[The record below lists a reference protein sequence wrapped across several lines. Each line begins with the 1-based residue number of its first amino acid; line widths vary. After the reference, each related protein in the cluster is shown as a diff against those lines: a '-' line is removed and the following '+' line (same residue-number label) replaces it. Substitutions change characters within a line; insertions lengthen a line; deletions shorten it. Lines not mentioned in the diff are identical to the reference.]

1 MLKAPTPS
9 NEKERLAELLKY
21 EILDTMPESS
31 FDDIT
36 QIASEICETKVSA
49 ISLIDKDRQWFKS
62 IVGLDVKETPRDV
75 SWCGHAIFQSD
86 IFEVPDSELD
96 ERFRDNPLYTGEP
109 GVRFYAGVPLTTS
122 AGYNIGTLCVIDNTP
137 KQLSEAQKSTLRKL
151 ARQVTILIEAKLRE
165 IKLKANEKKVH
176 AIFEGSHDAMII
188 FTANEIIDCNPK
200 AVKLYNHESK
210 ASFLKKSIS
219 SLASTYQANGE
230 LSEEKNKREMNLAF
244 ENGFNHFE
252 CVHMKSTGEEFP
264 CEILFSTF
272 EYHGEKVIIG
282 TFRDITERK
291 NAEQL
296 SIDVQSMAKVG
307 GWHFAM
313 ETLDLIWTEETYRIH
328 GIKSNQKI
336 DIDFAISFYLPHD
349 RTRMETFVKNGME
362 SGTPW
367 NEEFEIQDANGTL
380 KWVRAIG
387 HAERDKQ
394 GKIFK
399 LKGTFQDITE
409 RKKLQINLDLQKRIS
424 QHQAKLASI
433 GQLAAGVGHEIN
445 NPLAIIKGYLL
456 TIEEDLRQNM
466 YQDEQ
471 TYYML
476 KKINV
481 ASDRIVNIVNGLRTF
496 SRSDATQL
504 EVFSLKD
511 AIDESFNLFNEIYQ
525 KEGISLNLNIQ
536 NSGHSRIYGNKGR
549 IGQVIV
555 NLLSNAKDATKGQDK
570 RIIDISL
577 KEFSGHVIIKF
588 KDNGKGI
595 PNSIKDKVFDPFFT
609 TKDVNQGTGI
619 GLSIVSSIIKE
630 HDGEITFESSADT
643 GTTFIISLPLD
654 VSSKNQPTAV
664 TKPLAP
670 KKIKFQLKTLIV
682 EDEFDIRVIL
692 QTHCTRM
699 GMSVTLV
706 ENGQEALNEIKKEK
720 YDLIISDIKMPV
732 MSGPVLVEEIRS
744 NKVLTQPKIIIMS
757 GGVDENDTDS
767 LNLKGMVDG
776 YLYKPFTEQKLY
788 DLVLKIFQPK
798 T

>member
-1 MLKAPTPS
+1 MLKAPIPQD
-9 NEKERLAELLKY
+9 EAERLAELQKY
-21 EILDTMPESS
+21 KILDTMADSS

-36 QIASEICETKVSA
+36 QIASEICGTQFSV
-49 ISLIDKDRQWFKS
+49 ISLIDHDRQWFKS
-62 IVGLDVKETPRDV
+62 KVGFTICETPRDL
-75 SWCGHAIFQSD
+75 SWCSHTILGDD
-86 IFEVPDSELD
+86 ILEIPDAELD
-96 ERFRDNPLYTGEP
+96 QRFNDNPLNKSETP
-109 GVRFYAGVPLTTS
+109 ARFYAGAPLITS
-122 AGYNIGTLCVIDNTP
+122 RGYKLGTLCVIDTKP
-137 KQLSEAQKSTLRKL
+137 KRLSESQKNILRKL
-151 ARQVTILIEAKLRE
+151 ANQVMILIESRLRE
-165 IKLKANEKKVH
+165 ITLKENEDKIL

-188 FTANEIIDCNPK
+188 FSPAEIIDCNPK
-200 AVKLYNHESK
+200 AVKLYNYESK
-210 ASFLKKSIS
+210 QAFLKIA
-219 SLASTYQANGE
+219 LCDLTTAYQVGGE
-230 LSEEKNKREMNLAF
+230 LSAEKSKREMNVAF
-244 ENGFNHFE
+244 EKGFNHFE
-252 CVHMKSTGEEFP
+252 CIHIKSTGEEFP
-264 CEILFSTF
+264 CEILFSAL
-272 EYHGEKVIIG
+272 EYRGEKVIMG

-291 NAEQL
+291 RVEDL
-296 SIDVQSMAKVG
+296 SKDVQSLAKVG
-307 GWHFAM
+307 GWQLDT
-313 ETLDLIWTEETYRIH
+313 ETKEDEWTEETYRIH
-328 GIKSNQKI
+328 GINPEKHI
-336 DIDFAISFYLPHD
+336 DLSFAKNSYPPKERERIETYVNRAMEHGISWD
-349 RTRMETFVKNGME
+349 
-362 SGTPW
+362 
-367 NEEFEIQDANGTL
+367 EEFNFTDIHGNP
-380 KWVRAIG
+380 KWVRVIG
-387 HAERDKQ
+387 KPIKNEQ

-409 RKKLQINLDLQKRIS
+409 RIILQRSLEIQRKIS

-456 TIEEDLRQNM
+456 TIEEDLRQHM

-476 KKINV
+476 DKINV

-504 EVFSLKD
+504 GVFSLKD

-536 NSGHSRIYGNKGR
+536 NEGHLRIYGNKGR

-570 RIIDISL
+570 RTIEITL
-577 KEFSGHVIIKF
+577 KEVSGHVIMKF

-595 PNSIKDKVFDPFFT
+595 PSNIKDKVFDPFFT

-619 GLSIVSSIIKE
+619 GLAIVSSIIKE
-630 HDGEITFESSADT
+630 HDGEISFESSPDT

-654 VSSKNQPTAV
+654 VSSKNQPVAV
-664 TKPLAP
+664 TPPPAP

-692 QTHCTRM
+692 QTHCTKM
-699 GMSVTLV
+699 GMSVSLV
-706 ENGQEALNEIKKEK
+706 ENGQEALNEIKKED

-732 MSGPVLVEEIRS
+732 MSGSVLVEEIRS
-744 NKVLTQPKIIIMS
+744 NKSLTQPKIIIMS

-767 LNLKGMVDG
+767 LNLKDMVDG
-776 YLYKPFTEQKLY
+776 YLYKPFTQQKLY
-788 DLVLKIFQPK
+788 DLILKLFQPK